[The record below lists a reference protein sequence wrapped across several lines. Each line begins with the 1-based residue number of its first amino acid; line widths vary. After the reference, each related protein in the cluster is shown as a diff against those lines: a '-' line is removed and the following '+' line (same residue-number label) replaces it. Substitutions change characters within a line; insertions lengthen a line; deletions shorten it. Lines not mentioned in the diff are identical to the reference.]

1 MKSFLKVE
9 SIVKEYHQK
18 RVLNNISFELFPSD
32 ILGIIGPNGAGKSTL
47 LYILL
52 GIVTPTSGKVIY
64 FNQNFSKN
72 RSQILSK
79 VGFAS
84 HYLSLPYSL
93 TVWENLKVFAC
104 LYGIKNSEKRINEV
118 LEIFKLKEKRK
129 ALTRTL
135 SSGEMMKLNLAR
147 AFLNEPKILL
157 LDEPTAGLDPEY
169 LKYLRELLK
178 QYAQEKELSIILTSH
193 QLGELERIINKV
205 LLIKEGETLV
215 YGKLEEVFQKFKVT
229 SLEELYFKVFS
240 KNRKNEN

>member
-1 MKSFLKVE
+1 MDVLLKVE
-9 SIVKEYHQK
+9 SLGKHYQNK
-18 RVLNNISFELFPSD
+18 WVLKNISFELFPSD

-52 GIVTPTSGKVIY
+52 GVVTPSLGRVLY
-64 FNQNFSKN
+64 FNQDLSKK
-72 RSQILSK
+72 RSEILSQ

-104 LYGIKNSEKRINEV
+104 LYKVKKPESKIEEL
-118 LEIFKLKEKRK
+118 LEIFKLKDKRK

-178 QYAQEKELSIILTSH
+178 NYTQEKKLSIILTSH
-193 QLGELERIINKV
+193 QLGELERIVNKV
-205 LLIKEGETLV
+205 FLLREGETLV
-215 YGKLEEVFQKFKVT
+215 YGRIERIFQNFKVR
-229 SLEELYFKVFS
+229 SLEELYFKFFS
-240 KNRKNEN
+240 

>member
-1 MKSFLKVE
+1 MDVILKVD
-9 SIVKEYHQK
+9 SIVKKYQQK
-18 RVLNNISFELFPSD
+18 LVLKNISFELSFSD

-52 GIVTPTSGKVIY
+52 GIVTPTSGKVWY
-64 FNQNFSKN
+64 FNQDLFKN
-72 RSQILSK
+72 RSQVLSQ
-79 VGFAS
+79 VSFAS

-93 TVWENLKVFAC
+93 TVWENLKIFAY
-104 LYGIKNSEKRINEV
+104 LYGIKKPEKRIEEV
-118 LEIFKLKEKRK
+118 LEIFKLKEKK
-129 ALTRTL
+129 KVLTRTL

-178 QYAQEKELSIILTSH
+178 NYTQKNKLSIILTSH
-193 QLGELERIINKV
+193 QLGELERIINRV

-215 YGKLEEVFQKFKVT
+215 YGKIEEVFKNFEVN
-229 SLEELYFKVFS
+229 SLEEFYFKFFS
-240 KNRKNEN
+240 